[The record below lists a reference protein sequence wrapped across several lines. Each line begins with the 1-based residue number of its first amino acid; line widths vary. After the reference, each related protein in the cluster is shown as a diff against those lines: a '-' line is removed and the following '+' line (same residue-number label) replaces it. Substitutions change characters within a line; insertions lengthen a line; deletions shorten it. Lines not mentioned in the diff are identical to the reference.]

1 MCVCVCGRCGGVV
14 ASLHLCKVGQK
25 VDIFSFINHLS
36 GSHRLTRQKQRAWPT
51 VARGK
56 GKGKRQDQTSVG
68 RPVINYTNG
77 IKLRQLSQ
85 LGHLSVSTG

>member
-1 MCVCVCGRCGGVV
+1 M
-14 ASLHLCKVGQK
+14 APLHLCKVGQK

-51 VARGK
+51 VVRGK

>member
-1 MCVCVCGRCGGVV
+1 M
-14 ASLHLCKVGQK
+14 APLHLCKVRQK

-56 GKGKRQDQTSVG
+56 GKREDQTSVG

-77 IKLRQLSQ
+77 IKLSQ
-85 LGHLSVSTG
+85 LRHLSVSTG